1 MRCDRFRWG
10 KPPLNGSIRSPTTI
24 IAARTRQGRGGAV
37 MVEPKFKIGQ
47 SVYLRLK
54 VSRSKEPSGKPYLVI
69 RHLPTS
75 SGKIRYRLRSVD
87 NDERVASER
96 ELRPSPNSA
105 GGRRTHGR
113 FKVGQMVFYHPR
125 ATVIAAP
132 ISRPYQIAARLPSPD
147 GEPQYRIRSPYE
159 EHERAA
165 SESELRAV

>member
-1 MRCDRFRWG
+1 MLQVSVSCDLLPILPEDG
-10 KPPLNGSIRSPTTI
+10 
-24 IAARTRQGRGGAV
+24 
-37 MVEPKFKIGQ
+37 EPM
-47 SVYLRLK
+47 
-54 VSRSKEPSGKPYLVI
+54 
-69 RHLPTS
+69 
-75 SGKIRYRLRSVD
+75 
-87 NDERVASER
+87 
-96 ELRPSPNSA
+96 A
-105 GGRRTHGR
+105 GHR